1 MRIWKVTLTV
11 LVVCLALATGYLV
24 YGAQAHVSVQ
34 VETAAAQEH
43 TATYDSVVAAVQSGA
58 AERVLSAEAFTG
70 AADYT
75 LVSMRVTV
83 QNPGLLPMEWL
94 TCEYLPA
101 PGDVA
106 VYEVTELPADVA
118 PGGEKSFFVRLIR
131 KNGGTESGG
140 LRLTYYVAGQAIP
153 KEIR

>member
-24 YGAQAHVSVQ
+24 YGAQARASVL
-34 VETAAAQEH
+34 VVTAPAQDY
-43 TATYDSVVAAVQSGA
+43 ADVYDSVVTAVQSGA
-58 AERVLSAEAFTG
+58 AERVLSTEAFTG

-75 LVSMRVTV
+75 LVSMQVTV

-94 TCEYLPA
+94 TCEYVPA
-101 PGDVA
+101 SGDMA

-118 PGGEKSFFVRLIR
+118 PGGKMSFFVRLIR
-131 KNGGTESGG
+131 KNGGTEDGS
-140 LRLTYYVAGQAIP
+140 LRLTYYVAGQAIT
-153 KEIR
+153 KEVR